1 MSDLGKEKAPETLSD
16 DDSSDSYYKSNL
28 LKNKIRK
35 NDIEQI
41 IKNDP
46 ILSNI
51 NRALDTKGEVFCL
64 ATNNDNSKGDL
75 SYTSDGVDQKGHNE
89 KNEQNGKKP
98 KNGSVVYFKEPTLTH
113 KEINLEDSEH
123 AKTDKREYPNGTD
136 GTDDCAPLKNKCVS
150 TSGGTKKNS
159 LSSGKN
165 KNKKK
170 IAIGV
175 LNDAYR
181 VDGAK
186 SPPGDAPRCHI
197 GKTLTTNDE
206 KKKKELSPLAI
217 IKKHGRLVK
226 SSEGRTN
233 ALSAFHPVKITP
245 PFIVRIA
252 TTVTVPSAN
261 ESPHFLFPHGQV
273 NQINEIHIRN
283 DEEIE
288 HLRNEYASLKN
299 DLHKIMSIMNVGQ
312 RAVSS
317 LK

>member
-1 MSDLGKEKAPETLSD
+1 MSDPGKENAPETVSD
-16 DDSSDSYYKSNL
+16 DDSSDSYYKSKFKFKKNSIEIKKKSL
-28 LKNKIRK
+28 LKNKIKK

-51 NRALDTKGEVFCL
+51 NRALETEGEVFCL
-64 ATNNDNSKGDL
+64 ATNENVKGEQ
-75 SYTSDGVDQKGHNE
+75 SYTSDGVTQNGHNT
-89 KNEQNGKKP
+89 KKP

-113 KEINLEDSEH
+113 KEINLDDRKD
-123 AKTDKREYPNGTD
+123 ARTDKQEHPNGTN
-136 GTDDCAPLKNKCVS
+136 GTDDSATLKNKCVP

-159 LSSGKN
+159 LPSGKN

-170 IAIGV
+170 ITIGV
-175 LNDAYR
+175 LNDKYS

-186 SPPGDAPRCHI
+186 PPPGNAPRGHI
-197 GKTLTTNDE
+197 GKTVTRNDE
-206 KKKKELSPLAI
+206 TKKKELSPLAI
-217 IKKHGRLVK
+217 IKKHGRLV
-226 SSEGRTN
+226 
-233 ALSAFHPVKITP
+233 
-245 PFIVRIA
+245 
-252 TTVTVPSAN
+252 
-261 ESPHFLFPHGQV
+261 
-273 NQINEIHIRN
+273 NQINEIHTSN

-288 HLRNEYASLKN
+288 HLRNEYASLKS